1 MSETIR
7 LPDLM
12 LVTGVSRIDVLS
24 ARLAAS
30 PCLQRGGLPWVAH
43 FNCDSA
49 AKAFNATLDS
59 RPRADWL
66 VWVHQD
72 VFLPDGSRP
81 LCATRNSNFR
91 IWPWPVSMGS
101 AARDAALC
109 GQGMCSIGDSC

>member
-1 MSETIR
+1 MSEAIR

-49 AKAFNATLDS
+49 AMAFNATLDS
-59 RPRADWL
+59 RPRA
-66 VWVHQD
+66 
-72 VFLPDGSRP
+72 G
-81 LCATRNSNFR
+81 
-91 IWPWPVSMGS
+91 
-101 AARDAALC
+101 
-109 GQGMCSIGDSC
+109 

>member
-1 MSETIR
+1 MYEAIR

-72 VFLPDGSRP
+72 VFLPDGWDSR
-81 LCATRNSNFR
+81 F
-91 IWPWPVSMGS
+91 
-101 AARDAALC
+101 AASLRDAQFKFPNLAVAGVYGISGAGRSAVRA
-109 GQGMCSIGDSC
+109 GQ

>member
-1 MSETIR
+1 MSEAIR

-49 AKAFNATLDS
+49 AMAFNATLDS
-59 RPRADWL
+59 RPRADCPIWK
-66 VWVHQD
+66 
-72 VFLPDGSRP
+72 FLPVCVVKAFEPVPIASEVVEVP
-81 LCATRNSNFR
+81 L
-91 IWPWPVSMGS
+91 
-101 AARDAALC
+101 
-109 GQGMCSIGDSC
+109 